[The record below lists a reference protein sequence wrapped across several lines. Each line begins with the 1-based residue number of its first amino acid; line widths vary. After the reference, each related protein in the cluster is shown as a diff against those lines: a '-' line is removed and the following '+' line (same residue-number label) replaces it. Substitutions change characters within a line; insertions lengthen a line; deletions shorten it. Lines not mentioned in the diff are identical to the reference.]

1 MTKVFMRT
9 AIVLL
14 LAAVL
19 LLSTTIIASATTASQ
34 LWYLDITCHPA
45 AGKVM
50 EKAWGAQSGWVQVLA
65 GDHPMWLAENAA
77 QCDVTFPSGAWVVEL
92 RTDSDWG
99 SGGDNCDV
107 TVGGWD
113 TASGWYDISTTT
125 ESTVVWDSGQNILKV
140 ELQTGSATIYKDDYL
155 ALKIE
160 NNDSASHTVYTDG
173 GSSVRSPD
181 TDPGYPIPELPV
193 AILLGL
199 GLVGLAGYLG
209 IREYRASTLGHKH
222 S

>member
-1 MTKVFMRT
+1 MMRKVSVKAT
-9 AIVLL
+9 IVVPLVVLL
-14 LAAVL
+14 L
-19 LLSTTIIASATTASQ
+19 LSVTTVASATTASQ
-34 LWYLDITCHPA
+34 LWYLDEDSHPA

-50 EKAWGAQSGWVQVLA
+50 QKTWGVQSGAADIGPGNSQ
-65 GDHPMWLAENAA
+65 MWLAENAA
-77 QCDVTFPSGAWVVEL
+77 HGDVTFASGAWVVEL

-99 SGGDNCDV
+99 IEGDNCEI
-107 TVGGWD
+107 TIGGWD
-113 TASGWYDISTTT
+113 TASGWYEIPTTT
-125 ESTVVWDSGQNILKV
+125 ASTLVWHSGYSILKV

-209 IREYRASTLGHKH
+209 IREYRASTRA
-222 S
+222 